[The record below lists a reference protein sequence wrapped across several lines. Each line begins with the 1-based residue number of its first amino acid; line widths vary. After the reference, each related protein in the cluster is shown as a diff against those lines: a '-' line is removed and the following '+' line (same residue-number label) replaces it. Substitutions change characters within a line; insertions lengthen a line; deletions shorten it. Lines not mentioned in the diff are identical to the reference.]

1 MIILLRGIRGAI
13 TVDENDSAEIVEK
26 VAELLSSM
34 VQANKIEIEDI
45 GAVIFS
51 STPDINSAFPA
62 VAARNLGWTE
72 VPLFGTQEIDSPSG
86 VPYCIR
92 VLILLNTELSQAAI
106 KHIYLRGAVVL
117 RQDINKD
124 N

>member
-13 TVDENDSAEIVEK
+13 TVDENESGEIVEK
-26 VAELLSSM
+26 VTELLSAM
-34 VQANKIEIEDI
+34 VQANKIELEDI

-51 STPDINSAFPA
+51 STPDLNSTFPA
-62 VAARNLGWTE
+62 VAARNLGWTDI
-72 VPLFGTQEIDSPSG
+72 PLFGTQEIDSTNG

-92 VLILLNTELSQAAI
+92 VLILLNTDLSQKAI